1 MADAG
6 SKATEVAKSGGG
18 FLSWIPKMPGFLR
31 EVRIETR
38 KISWPTRKETITTAI
53 MVAIMSTVMALF
65 FLGIDQVF
73 GWIVRS
79 LISLAG

>member
-6 SKATEVAKSGGG
+6 SKGSEAAKSGGNPFG
-18 FLSWIPKMPGFLR
+18 WIAKTPGFLN
-31 EVRIETR
+31 EVKMETR
-38 KISWPTRKETITTAI
+38 KISWPARKETLTTAI

-79 LISLAG
+79 MISLAS

>member
-6 SKATEVAKSGGG
+6 SKATEVAKAEGG
-18 FLSWIPKMPGFLR
+18 FLSWIPKMPGFFK
-31 EVRIETR
+31 EVRAETR
-38 KISWPTRKETITTAI
+38 KISWPARKETLTTAI

-73 GWIVRS
+73 GWIVRG